1 MTSDEEVLS
10 AMQVVLRLEMTVRD
24 YMTTHALVHGTLIA
38 PSLLGQ
44 QHAEHERQ
52 IRALQLTV
60 ASHERTLQRIM
71 GALTFVTAL
80 GIGTLLLVMGR
91 IAGIIE

>member
-1 MTSDEEVLS
+1 
-10 AMQVVLRLEMTVRD
+10 
-24 YMTTHALVHGTLIA
+24 
-38 PSLLGQ
+38 
-44 QHAEHERQ
+44 
-52 IRALQLTV
+52 
-60 ASHERTLQRIM
+60 LQRIM